1 MIRGFIKRQELMMDQ
16 WLSEEMLLV
25 KLGRELFRQ
34 VKANQLVLA
43 DLGLPPEQSLR
54 MALAQVESQQVLT
67 LEHLQKAQELL
78 GPHPVLKK
86 DLPQP

>member
-1 MIRGFIKRQELMMDQ
+1 MIRGFIKWKALKMDQ

-54 MALAQVESQQVLT
+54 VALAQVESQQVLT
-67 LEHLQKAQELL
+67 LEHLERVQKALT
-78 GPHPVLKK
+78 K
-86 DLPQP
+86 DLQSLEPQP